1 MHSLE
6 IEKIGEL
13 ILPKD
18 TGSYL
23 GISCSSC
30 NSNISYSYLYDREIS
45 NIKIDVNK
53 SSSIKFINTNT
64 DKSLDFKLDMNS
76 KSDKIQTT
84 LLYNPY
90 LQGKLKLVNQIQNLI
105 TLKNYSVPFIKIE
118 ADNNNDFNIFFKQKI
133 RPFADGNNAK
143 MLKINVENSYFKASS
158 LFCSTI
164 HFIFPSAKFSLFTNT
179 KQSIFSMNFNETLG
193 LSFVFYDN
201 HFVTSLPEIYIE
213 DMLKRT
219 FSSFTNKRK
228 KIDKTPFLKDK
239 FKRIF
244 SFFTKK
250 NEKIDKVYIAKD
262 KFGFKYDTGNNFFLL
277 RHESFVNS
285 TKIGDFDFGLSFVY
299 RANSM
304 RTASAIKFTPKSN
317 DKFSIS
323 VGKTEDM
330 KLSTDISVPF
340 KDIALF
346 TSGFYIGPFTH
357 YPSKSF
363 YLNVKFFD

>member
-6 IEKIGEL
+6 IEKIGEP

-18 TGSYL
+18 TGSYF

-45 NIKIDVNK
+45 NFQIDVNK

-76 KSDKIQTT
+76 KSDKVQTT
-84 LLYNPY
+84 LMYFPY
-90 LQGKLKLVNQIQNLI
+90 LQGKLKLVNQIQDLI
-105 TLKNYSVPFIKIE
+105 TLKNYSVPFFKIE
-118 ADNNNDFNIFFKQKI
+118 ADNNNDLNIFLKQKI

-143 MLKINVENSYFKASS
+143 ILKINVENSYFKASS
-158 LFCSTI
+158 ILCSTI
-164 HFIFPSAKFSLFTNT
+164 HFIFPSAKFSLFTNS
-179 KQSIFSMNFNETLG
+179 KQSIFSMNFNKTLG

-213 DMLKRT
+213 DMLKR
-219 FSSFTNKRK
+219 SFTYFTKKHK
-228 KIDKTPFLKDK
+228 KIDKASFLEDK

-262 KFGFKYDTGNNFFLL
+262 KFGFKYDSGNNFFLL
-277 RHESFVNS
+277 RHESLINS
-285 TKIGDFDFGLSFVY
+285 TKIGDFDCGLSFAY
-299 RANSM
+299 RANSI

-330 KLSTDISVPF
+330 KLSTNISIPF

-346 TSGFYIGPFTH
+346 TSGFYIGPFTY